1 MMKKKGMTLVEV
13 IISVG
18 LISVVMIFLFN
29 LLLDIQYQS
38 NHSSYL
44 KENQR
49 NRALIIK
56 RVEEDLMNNPL
67 TSVSLQ
73 KNSNYAIIY
82 FNYASGISSLTVYRD
97 RITYRNI
104 DSLEETWMLE
114 KGGNED
120 AYYDIAAIPNP
131 ERSGSNCSYI
141 LNIDTNNDGTCD
153 INCDTNHD
161 GILNSSDSTTI
172 NEEYQTCT
180 SYQYIHI
187 TIPTNNGENANTI
200 DDIDIFYIGAI

>member
-82 FNYASGISSLTVYRD
+82 FNYALLLQYM
-97 RITYRNI
+97 RIQ
-104 DSLEETWMLE
+104 
-114 KGGNED
+114 
-120 AYYDIAAIPNP
+120 
-131 ERSGSNCSYI
+131 
-141 LNIDTNNDGTCD
+141 LNKFHLMHFKI
-153 INCDTNHD
+153 
-161 GILNSSDSTTI
+161 
-172 NEEYQTCT
+172 
-180 SYQYIHI
+180 QYHF
-187 TIPTNNGENANTI
+187 NA
-200 DDIDIFYIGAI
+200 